1 MKQIK
6 CIIVSCF
13 AIICVALFGSVFT
26 SCSNDDDLLLAGDT
40 QTELVLTLNQDSVK
54 GMTRGVMVT
63 PIGSGS
69 VSRTEVVRNENG
81 LVYFEFVPDPSYLAM
96 LTSGIPFYIKIQKAG
111 EVGPDYVEMD
121 ASSSRYYKY
130 YTFTENGLYTIS
142 YAYKLGYQKYLAS
155 NQTWD
160 IIVVNSDNDPNHNGS
175 WWCTNWVKE
184 MLSEQWGVTC
194 SGYGNATLWLG
205 ALSNLGYSYDLNP
218 QVGDVAYWYQTNSP
232 NGNLGHVAFVIKV
245 INANQVEISEYNGSN
260 SMSHGTRN
268 LYRNPGPN
276 QSGFPTQFIH
286 TQRKLD

>member
-142 YAYKLGYQKYLAS
+142 
-155 NQTWD
+155 
-160 IIVVNSDNDPNHNGS
+160 
-175 WWCTNWVKE
+175 
-184 MLSEQWGVTC
+184 
-194 SGYGNATLWLG
+194 
-205 ALSNLGYSYDLNP
+205 
-218 QVGDVAYWYQTNSP
+218 
-232 NGNLGHVAFVIKV
+232 
-245 INANQVEISEYNGSN
+245 
-260 SMSHGTRN
+260 
-268 LYRNPGPN
+268 
-276 QSGFPTQFIH
+276 
-286 TQRKLD
+286 